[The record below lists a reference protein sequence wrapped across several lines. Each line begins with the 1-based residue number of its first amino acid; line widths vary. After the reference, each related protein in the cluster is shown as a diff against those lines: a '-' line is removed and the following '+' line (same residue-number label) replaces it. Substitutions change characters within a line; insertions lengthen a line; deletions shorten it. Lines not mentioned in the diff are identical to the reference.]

1 MRYLIGKFEADK
13 GVQIRRII
21 ARTKEIDARQD
32 TIEDCL
38 ALQTDDMDE
47 LWDEQRNLF
56 EERDELGA
64 EALEILMEMEL

>member
-21 ARTKEIDARQD
+21 ARTKEIDERQE

-38 ALQTDDMDE
+38 ALQTDNMNE
-47 LWDEQRNLF
+47 LWDEQRNLYD
-56 EERDELGA
+56 ERDELGA
-64 EALEILMEMEL
+64 QALEILMEMEL

>member
-1 MRYLIGKFEADK
+1 MRYLIGKFEEDK
-13 GVQIRRII
+13 GVQIRRIL
-21 ARTKEIDARQD
+21 ARTKEIDERQE

-64 EALEILMEMEL
+64 QALEILMEMEL